1 MANPSIVISK
11 TKLSNL
17 AKLKQKKY
25 RNSEKRLILEGPR
38 LMQQLAQ
45 YQVFPLELYYTVWQD
60 FLSSFTCPL
69 YQVQERDM
77 LRFTDT
83 DSPPQIAGLYPLPT
97 ARQEA
102 FHCALYLDGVRDP
115 GNMGTIFR
123 LAAAFDIQQILLSPD
138 CCEVNNPKVIRASLG
153 AVYQLPFT
161 VVAYEDLFKMPAAK
175 ISLDMQGATPLKE
188 FCPPE
193 KPAIYILG
201 SEANGIG
208 DELLNASDL
217 RLKIEMAEG
226 MESLNVAVACGIL
239 CHYLYVN
246 KCFISN
252 P

>member
-1 MANPSIVISK
+1 MANPSLVISK
-11 TKLSNL
+11 AKLSNL

-25 RNSEKRLILEGPR
+25 RNSEKRHILEGRR

-45 YQVFPLELYYTVWQD
+45 YQVFPLEVYYTAWQD

-83 DSPPQIAGLYPLPT
+83 DSPPQIAGLYPLPSMHQKPFQ
-97 ARQEA
+97 R
-102 FHCALYLDGVRDP
+102 ALYLDGVRDP

-123 LAAAFDIQQILLSPD
+123 LAAAFDIRQILLSPD
-138 CCEVNNPKVIRASLG
+138 CCEVSNPKVIRASLG
-153 AVYQLPFT
+153 AVYQVPFT
-161 VVAYEDLFKMPAAK
+161 VMNYEDLFKMPATK
-175 ISLDMQGATPLKE
+175 ISLDLQGATPLKD
-188 FCPPE
+188 FSPPE

-208 DELLNASDL
+208 DQLLNASDL

-239 CHYLYVN
+239 CHHLYVN
-246 KCFISN
+246 DRFIAN
-252 P
+252 L